1 VKSLIRLILKKFGK
15 KFKKV
20 NKVKTNKKVLYVL
33 LKENDLRTINNLRV
47 DCFSLF
53 PILENKSDTRI
64 IYPDPKKTFK
74 NSPAQVL
81 ENEKIFEDLI
91 SIINIYF
98 DKSQI
103 LFIKELLKP
112 YLDIKI
118 SIYLYLKSI
127 IPKADKYKLLVNGK
141 WKNLYDINNL
151 IIGIE
156 NIYMKEKGNIN
167 YSLAKFTNL
176 KINLFLKLFSFL
188 QVFLLNKILKKY
200 SVFILSSNKSYFMP
214 KIFTGL
220 KNRNMNLI
228 SYSQTNK
235 PIKCLFI
242 LIKQFLSL
250 ILKRK
255 LINLEFF
262 MIPYVGKNFIN
273 FKKKN
278 IFNNSD
284 LIDNNYANL
293 LLKDIESYINLNLGY
308 KNYCD
313 KLFIKSKD
321 DNVAGIFHTNRF
333 PDLNALSYTLSKFK
347 FKQHLISH
355 GTHTIQ
361 EESEESNFIA
371 ESLSIGMLTSNIPNI
386 RIYSQTTFSDNYLS
400 NKNLNFKKIKPV
412 NNYKYINKNDS
423 SVLRILSAGTVKQ
436 LGARRYCFE
445 SSFEYLYSIVNLCNK
460 ITNLEFEIELI
471 LRVRDVKNEIDK
483 KTKEAIA
490 NQFKGLVKI
499 SQNIDIKDDIAH
511 CDCLIALSSTTL
523 EEALVSQIP
532 SMSYGLSKYN
542 HFDFYKSKD
551 FQISKNLK
559 SYSKLK
565 KIENLLER
573 NFLYLTK
580 DKLKREYSIFDFI
593 L

>member
-1 VKSLIRLILKKFGK
+1 MKIK
-15 KFKKV
+15 
-20 NKVKTNKKVLYVL
+20 KKVLYIL
-33 LKENDLRTINNLRV
+33 LKDNDFRNIKNLRT
-47 DCFSLF
+47 DCFSLC
-53 PILENKSDTRI
+53 PILENNSDSRI

-74 NSPAQVL
+74 KSLEHVL
-81 ENEKIFEDLI
+81 ENEIIFQDFI
-91 SIINIYF
+91 SIVSIYF

-127 IPKADKYKLLVNGK
+127 IPKADTYKLFINGK
-141 WKNLYDINNL
+141 WKNLSDINNL
-151 IIGIE
+151 IICIE
-156 NIYMKEKGNIN
+156 NNYMKEKGNIH
-167 YSLAKFTNL
+167 YSLARFTNL
-176 KINLFLKLFSFL
+176 KINFFLKLFSLL
-188 QVFLLNKILKKY
+188 QVFSLNKILKKY
-200 SVFILSSNKSYFMP
+200 SPFILSSNECYFMP
-214 KIFTGL
+214 KIFIGL
-220 KNRNMNLI
+220 KNRNMNLL
-228 SYSQTNK
+228 SYSQTNE
-235 PIKCLFI
+235 PIKCLII
-242 LIKQFLSL
+242 LLKQFSSL

-262 MIPYVGKNFIN
+262 MIPYFGNNFIN
-273 FKKKN
+273 FNKKK
-278 IFNNSD
+278 IFNKSN

-293 LLKDIESYINLNLGY
+293 LLKDIENYINLNLGY
-308 KNYCD
+308 KNYCE
-313 KLFIKSKD
+313 KLFKKSKGN
-321 DNVAGIFHTNRF
+321 NVAGIFHTNRF
-333 PDLNALSYTLSKFK
+333 PDLNAISHTLSKLK

-361 EESEESNFIA
+361 KGSKESHLIA

-386 RIYSQTTFSDNYLS
+386 RIYSQTIFSDHYLS
-400 NKNLNFKKIKPV
+400 NKNLTFKKIKPV
-412 NNYKYINKNDS
+412 NNYEYKNNNDS
-423 SVLRILSAGTVKQ
+423 YVFRILSAGTVKQ

-445 SSFEYLYSIVNLCNK
+445 SSFEYLYSIEDLCNK
-460 ITNLEFEIELI
+460 IKNLDFEVELI

-490 NQFKGLVKI
+490 NKYNGLVKI
-499 SQNIDIKDDIAH
+499 SQNKDIKDDIAC

-523 EEALVSQIP
+523 EEAIASQIP
-532 SMSYGLSKYN
+532 SMSYGLSEYD

-551 FQISKNLK
+551 FQINNKLK

-573 NFLYLTK
+573 KFLYLTK
-580 DKLKREYSIFDFI
+580 DKLKREKNIFDFI

>member
-1 VKSLIRLILKKFGK
+1 MKL
-15 KFKKV
+15 
-20 NKVKTNKKVLYVL
+20 NKKLLYVL
-33 LKENDLRTINNLRV
+33 LKENDLLNINNLSV
-47 DCFSLF
+47 DCFSLC
-53 PILENKSDTRI
+53 PILENKSHKSI
-64 IYPDPKKTFK
+64 IYPDPELTFK
-74 NSPAQVL
+74 NASSQVL

-91 SIINIYF
+91 SIINSYF

-103 LFIKELLKP
+103 VLIKELLKP
-112 YLDIKI
+112 YLDLKI

-127 IPKADKYKLLVNGK
+127 IPKADKYKLFINGK
-141 WKNLYDINNL
+141 WKNFYDINSL

-156 NIYMKEKGNIN
+156 NCYMKEKGNIHH
-167 YSLAKFTNL
+167 SLAKFSNL
-176 KINLFLKLFSFL
+176 KINLFLKLFSSL
-188 QVFLLNKILKKY
+188 QLFFLNKILKKE
-200 SVFILSSNKSYFMP
+200 SLFILSNKKCYFMP
-214 KIFTGL
+214 KIFIGL
-220 KNRNMNLI
+220 KNRNMNLL
-228 SYSQTNK
+228 SYNQTNK
-235 PIKCLFI
+235 PIKCFFI

-250 ILKRK
+250 MLKRR
-255 LINLEFF
+255 LVNLEFF
-262 MIPYVGKNFIN
+262 MIPYFGKNFITFQEKVI
-273 FKKKN
+273 FK
-278 IFNNSD
+278 NSN

-293 LLKDIESYINLNLGY
+293 LLKNIENYINLNLGY

-313 KLFIKSKD
+313 NLLKKSEG
-321 DNVAGIFHTNRF
+321 NNIAGIFHTNRF

-361 EESEESNFIA
+361 EDSEEGHFIA
-371 ESLSIGMLTSNIPNI
+371 ESLSIGMLTSYIPNI

-400 NKNLNFKKIKPV
+400 NKNLTFKKIKPI
-412 NNYKYINKNDS
+412 NNYKYKNRNDS

-445 SSFEYLYSIVNLCNK
+445 SSFEYIYSILHLCNK
-460 ITNLEFEIELI
+460 IKNLEFDIELI

-483 KTKEAIA
+483 KTKEAIV
-490 NQFKGLVKI
+490 NQFHGLVKI
-499 SQNIDIKDDIAH
+499 SQNKNIKDDIAC

-523 EEALVSQIP
+523 EEAIISQIP

-551 FQISKNLK
+551 FQISKDLK
-559 SYSKLK
+559 CYSKLK
-565 KIENLLER
+565 KIEKLLER
-573 NFLYLTK
+573 NFLYLPK

>member
-1 VKSLIRLILKKFGK
+1 M
-15 KFKKV
+15 
-20 NKVKTNKKVLYVL
+20 KTKKKVLYIL
-33 LKENDLRTINNLRV
+33 LKEDDFRNINNLKV
-47 DCFSLF
+47 DCFSF
-53 PILENKSDTRI
+53 CSILENKSNARI
-64 IYPDPKKTFK
+64 IYPNPKKTFK
-74 NSPAQVL
+74 KSQEQVL
-81 ENEKIFEDLI
+81 ENEVIFQGLI
-91 SIINIYF
+91 SIVNIYF
-98 DKSQI
+98 DKSQK

-127 IPKADKYKLLVNGK
+127 IPKADIYKLFIHGK

-151 IIGIE
+151 IICIE
-156 NIYMKEKGNIN
+156 NNYMKEKGNIH

-176 KINLFLKLFSFL
+176 KINFFLKLFSFL
-188 QVFLLNKILKKY
+188 QIFFLNKILKRD
-200 SVFILSSNKSYFMP
+200 SLFILSSNKCYFMP

-235 PIKCLFI
+235 LIKCLII

-250 ILKRK
+250 IQKRK

-262 MIPYVGKNFIN
+262 MIPYFGNNFVN
-273 FKKKN
+273 FKKKD
-278 IFNNSD
+278 IFKKSN

-293 LLKDIESYINLNLGY
+293 LLKDIENYINLNLGY

-313 KLFIKSKD
+313 KLFKKSKA
-321 DNVAGIFHTNRF
+321 NNISGIFHTNRF
-333 PDLNALSYTLSKFK
+333 PDLNALSYTFSKLK

-361 EESEESNFIA
+361 VSSEESHFVS
-371 ESLSIGMLTSNIPNI
+371 ESLSIGMLTSNMPNI
-386 RIYSQTTFSDNYLS
+386 RIYSQTIFSDHYLL
-400 NKNLNFKKIKPV
+400 NKNLIFKKIKPV
-412 NNYKYINKNDS
+412 NNYKYKNKNDS
-423 SVLRILSAGTVKQ
+423 YVFRILSAGTVKQ

-445 SSFEYLYSIVNLCNK
+445 SSFEYLYSIEDLCNK
-460 ITNLEFEIELI
+460 IRNLDFEVELI

-490 NQFKGLVKI
+490 NKFNGLVKI
-499 SQNIDIKDDIAH
+499 SHNKDIKDDIAY

-523 EEALVSQIP
+523 EEAIISQIP
-532 SMSYGLSKYN
+532 SMSYGLSKYD

-551 FQISKNLK
+551 FQISKKLK
-559 SYSKLK
+559 SYDKLK

-580 DKLKREYSIFDFI
+580 DKLKRKNNIFDFI